1 MLAWGISVSKT
12 MHRRESLSAPKIDA
26 AKPKRAQYRFYD
38 ADVPQLYVRI
48 LPSGIKTWYVTWARN
63 KDTAL
68 GKWPGLTV
76 KAAREQAR
84 QALIEAASGVPEVAR
99 RKVKALTLRAFL
111 DPDDD
116 ESYGAWVKAN
126 RKSGQ
131 ATVQRI
137 GSAFPDLLDKPLSG
151 LNAWLIDKWRLKRI
165 KDGVEPSTVNRD
177 LVALKAT
184 LSKAVEWQLIP
195 AHPLANV
202 KHSKVEKDDRVR
214 FLSDAEEKRL
224 RAALAERDA
233 QARAERASA
242 NRWRVERGYE
252 PMPAIPADGFADH
265 LTPFVLLSLNT
276 GCRRGEL
283 TGLTW
288 SAIDLERRQLTVKAA
303 TSKGARTRYLP
314 LNDEALDV
322 LERWRRQSA
331 GERVFDLTTIK
342 TAWRALLKR
351 AQIVDFR
358 PHDMRHHFASK
369 LVQADVSLYHVQKL
383 LGHSSLKMTERY
395 SHVKESDLAGAV
407 ARLRTA

>member
-1 MLAWGISVSKT
+1 MAKT
-12 MHRRESLSAPKIDA
+12 KHARESLSAPKIDGK
-26 AKPKRAQYRFYD
+26 KPKRTQYRVYD
-38 ADVPQLYVRI
+38 AEVPQLYVRI

-68 GKWPGLTV
+68 GKWPGVTV

-84 QALIEAASGVPEVAR
+84 QALIEAAAGVPEVAR
-99 RKVKALTLRAFL
+99 RKAKALTLRVFL
-111 DPDDD
+111 DPDDE

-131 ATVQRI
+131 ATIQRI
-137 GSAFPDLLDKPLSG
+137 RSAFPDLLDKPLSG
-151 LNAWLIDKWRLKRI
+151 LNAWLVDKWRLKRI
-165 KDGVEPSTVNRD
+165 KAGVEPSTVNRD
-177 LVALKAT
+177 LVALKAA
-184 LSKAVEWQLIP
+184 LSKAVEWQMVP
-195 AHPLANV
+195 VHPLANV

-214 FLSDAEEKRL
+214 FLSDSEERRL

-233 QARAERASA
+233 HAIAERASG
-242 NRWRVERGYE
+242 NRWRAERGYE
-252 PMPAIPADGFADH
+252 LMPTIPADGFADH
-265 LTPFVLLSLNT
+265 LTPFILLSLNT

-283 TGLTW
+283 TGLMW
-288 SAIDLERRQLTVKAA
+288 SAIDLDRRQLTVKAS
-303 TSKGARTRYLP
+303 TSKGAKTRYVP

-322 LERWRRQSA
+322 LRRWRRQCA

-342 TAWRALLKR
+342 TAWRTLMKQAE
-351 AQIVDFR
+351 IDDFR